1 MKKEQTK
8 NKFAK
13 LHRELI
19 ESAHGIV
26 DDIFVL
32 KTGVIITKKSQ
43 VTSEALALFE
53 KMNIDTECSTH
64 QQHAEFNS
72 RITYLSFPE
81 EKQDAAE
88 YHEKLIKKYGHRSIY
103 NDEYVTFLIAGC
115 ALETALEF
123 TAHNEATIARLT
135 SSKTNAQNTPLF
147 KLLGKDKSFHE
158 KQKKMIYDYL
168 KYKDASEEE
177 ERKGKQKNEFWNILN
192 FGNKVI
198 SFTITMSIKD
208 WHKTLIGRL
217 SQHGVESDMLKIMEE
232 IAKQLKN
239 AYPLFF
245 NEITEYYQMGNQQK
259 YEGD

>member
-1 MKKEQTK
+1 MKQQPQ
-8 NKFAK
+8 NKYAK

-19 ESAHGIV
+19 ENANGIV

-32 KTGVIITKKSQ
+32 KTGVMITKKSQ
-43 VTSEALALFE
+43 VTSDALALFE
-53 KMNIDTECSTH
+53 KMNIDTERTTH
-64 QQHAEFNS
+64 EQHAEFNS

-81 EKQDAAE
+81 EKQSAKE

-115 ALETALEF
+115 AVETALEF

-135 SSKTNAQNTPLF
+135 SSKTNAQNAPLF
-147 KLLGKDKSFHE
+147 KLLGKDKTFHE
-158 KQKKMIYDYL
+158 KQKQLIYDVL
-168 KYKDASEEE
+168 SYKNALEGNEREE
-177 ERKGKQKNEFWNILN
+177 KQKNEFWNILN
-192 FGNKVI
+192 LGSKVI

-217 SQHGVESDMLKIMEE
+217 SQHGVESDMLDIMEE
-232 IAKQLKN
+232 IAKQLKE

-245 NEITEYYQMGNQQK
+245 NEIAEYYQMGNQQK
-259 YEGD
+259 YETE